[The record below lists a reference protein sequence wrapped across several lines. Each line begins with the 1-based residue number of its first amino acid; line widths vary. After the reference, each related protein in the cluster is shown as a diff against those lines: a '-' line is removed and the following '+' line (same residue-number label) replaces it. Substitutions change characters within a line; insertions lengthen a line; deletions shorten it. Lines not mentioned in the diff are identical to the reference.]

1 MKSERSIDPNR
12 LTMNRRSFAG
22 ICALLGFGS
31 TVFPEAL
38 TAVAGDAEEITAEMV
53 AEAEK
58 IAGIKLTESERSSIA
73 GKLNGLLESYEYIR
87 NIEIDNSVPPA
98 LIFNPILP
106 GVEFPGERTPFI
118 AGTPSV
124 SMPDKIEDL
133 AFYPLTHLAKLIE
146 TRKVTSTEL
155 TKMYLGRLKKYGPI
169 LECVVTLTEDLAL
182 KQARR
187 ADEEIAKGKYRGILH
202 GIPWGVKD
210 LFAVKGHKTTWGADC
225 YRNRVIDTDAT
236 VVSRLNKAG
245 AVLMAKLSTGRF
257 ASGANW
263 FSGKTRNPWN
273 TEQSSSGSSAGPG
286 AATAAG
292 LVGFSIGSETRGSIA
307 GPCERCGVS
316 GLRPTFGRVS
326 RYGAMTLSWSIDKV
340 GPICRS
346 IEDCA
351 VVFNA
356 VYGPDGH
363 DSAVIDIPFNWNPSL
378 DVRQLH
384 VGYVRAEFE
393 GEMESVGDRAR
404 LNKKFN
410 NDVLDVLRSL
420 GINLVPI
427 ELPSFNNNLAYLI
440 LFTEA
445 AAAFDYCN
453 AGMNDLID
461 QSGEK
466 LKEYPQYRFVPGVEY
481 IQVNR
486 YRTILMREMADVM
499 SDIDAYVTPTF
510 VGPTNWLTNITG
522 HPEVIIPNGFTG
534 EGTPVS
540 ISFVGKL
547 FGEAEVLAVAR
558 AYQNA
563 TDFHLKH
570 PDF

>member
-1 MKSERSIDPNR
+1 MREPCASTSQNNPSEELEHAIKNVQRFLDHNQALKWVTTADLEIQDGTLVSKRQSGLRKTAHFFKKLFTSTFSQSGKGSSEKEQSEVTDHLMRSVDLIKTHYPTIEHLRMGTHSEKNLANLALNTIHQYNTLLQEVKMPPKGWGGQLVKFLFDHIGWSVKDEIKESQIDLPLN
-12 LTMNRRSFAG
+12 
-22 ICALLGFGS
+22 FGS
-31 TVFPEAL
+31 FFVKNSPSTPPSFKGRIV
-38 TAVAGDAEEITAEMV
+38 EEIE
-53 AEAEK
+53 
-58 IAGIKLTESERSSIA
+58 
-73 GKLNGLLESYEYIR
+73 
-87 NIEIDNSVPPA
+87 
-98 LIFNPILP
+98 
-106 GVEFPGERTPFI
+106 
-118 AGTPSV
+118 V
-124 SMPDKIEDL
+124 S
-133 AFYPLTHLAKLIE
+133 
-146 TRKVTSTEL
+146 
-155 TKMYLGRLKKYGPI
+155 
-169 LECVVTLTEDLAL
+169 
-182 KQARR
+182 
-187 ADEEIAKGKYRGILH
+187 KGKVNGFIQE
-202 GIPWGVKD
+202 KD

-326 RYGAMTLSWSIDKV
+326 RYGAMTLSWSMDKV

-356 VYGPDGH
+356 VYGPDGY
-363 DSAVIDIPFNWNPSL
+363 DSAVVDIPFNWNPSL
-378 DVRQLH
+378 DVRQLR

-420 GINLVPI
+420 GIKLVPI
-427 ELPSFNNNLAYLI
+427 ELPSFKNNLADFI

-461 QSGEK
+461 PSGEK

-522 HPEVIIPNGFTG
+522 HPEVIIPNVFTG
-534 EGTPVS
+534 EGT
-540 ISFVGKL
+540 L
-547 FGEAEVLAVAR
+547 
-558 AYQNA
+558 
-563 TDFHLKH
+563 
-570 PDF
+570 